1 MAMMEPV
8 RGLSQFVA
16 VLADLRD
23 GARSPYPFYCAL
35 LYTVAEGIDAELAA
49 YVDANWDELDAMTG
63 DRGLVFVVGDVRD
76 EPVAGHRA
84 FSPAEVYA
92 IAGHLGVRS
101 SALPCAAFFTR
112 PAASRDVLR
121 LRLAD
126 YLPAERTAPALTGA
140 FRGIASALD
149 RCAALP
155 GDADRLDCLRSELIR
170 ERELWLGGPSATERL
185 ESAASA
191 AGSMEKVV
199 VSGATILTTVLGIL
213 GGG

>member
-49 YVDANWDELDAMTG
+49 YVDAHCDELDAMTG
-63 DRGLVFVVGDVRD
+63 DRG
-76 EPVAGHRA
+76 
-84 FSPAEVYA
+84 
-92 IAGHLGVRS
+92 
-101 SALPCAAFFTR
+101 
-112 PAASRDVLR
+112 
-121 LRLAD
+121 
-126 YLPAERTAPALTGA
+126 
-140 FRGIASALD
+140 
-149 RCAALP
+149 
-155 GDADRLDCLRSELIR
+155 
-170 ERELWLGGPSATERL
+170 L

-199 VSGATILTTVLGIL
+199 VFGATILTTVLGIPAAADPSPA
-213 GGG
+213 GG